1 MIKLAI
7 GFTIGYLVGTRLGE
21 AGMDDVLAIV
31 QQTLEN
37 EQIAELVRT
46 GAAIA
51 GEAVRTLGVIV
62 TEEGSAR
69 LGERM
74 ARRQLSAA

>member
-7 GFTIGYLVGTRLGE
+7 GFAAGYLVGTRLGE
-21 AGMDDVLAIV
+21 AGLDDILAIL

-37 EQIAELVRT
+37 EQVAELVRT
-46 GAAIA
+46 SAAIA
-51 GEAVRTLGVIV
+51 GEAIRTLGVIV

-69 LGERM
+69 LSERM